1 MLLLLESFSLIFFS
15 RSTVC
20 SQYILWM
27 DISYLQ
33 TFAHTRLTCCVFFW
47 RCVCVFV
54 CLSIAVCLC
63 KVGMWIILMP
73 SLRFN
78 LKYLPKMTCWFSL
91 FKVFHLVIYAN
102 KKLLIFIFCSFMDS
116 FVSGP
121 LRPVITC
128 GTWGLMTSLPVS
140 FRIKSSSVKAGWFGG
155 GDHCGAG
162 RRSVSLFPPNNF
174 FKKQILQKWGRDLH
188 ACDFK
193 WWFVV
198 FRINI
203 LKTNKKDWSINFS
216 VSLSFHYRIKT
227 HWKLWLFSSQFR
239 FFFSMLRKIHLNFE
253 LQIQNCNSEKKIW
266 ILTILVLYIAF
277 FYFNKL

>member
-1 MLLLLESFSLIFFS
+1 MYVCLRSNWFSFIDFQIGTLIKTWMYCAPITGEFYSLIIFS

-102 KKLLIFIFCSFMDS
+102 KKLQIFIFAHSWTHLFLDLC
-116 FVSGP
+116 V
-121 LRPVITC
+121 L
-128 GTWGLMTSLPVS
+128 WLPV
-140 FRIKSSSVKAGWFGG
+140 V
-155 GDHCGAG
+155 HGA
-162 RRSVSLFPPNNF
+162 
-174 FKKQILQKWGRDLH
+174 
-188 ACDFK
+188 
-193 WWFVV
+193 
-198 FRINI
+198 
-203 LKTNKKDWSINFS
+203 
-216 VSLSFHYRIKT
+216 
-227 HWKLWLFSSQFR
+227 
-239 FFFSMLRKIHLNFE
+239 
-253 LQIQNCNSEKKIW
+253 
-266 ILTILVLYIAF
+266 
-277 FYFNKL
+277 